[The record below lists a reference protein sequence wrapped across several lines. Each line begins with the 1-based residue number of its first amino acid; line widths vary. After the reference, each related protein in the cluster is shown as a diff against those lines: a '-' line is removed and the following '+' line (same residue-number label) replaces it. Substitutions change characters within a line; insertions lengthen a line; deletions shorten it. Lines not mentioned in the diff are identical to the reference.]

1 MCTPAVAS
9 RGQPRYATGL
19 LTGLPTMTTAIASLE
34 TELTAAV
41 EAAAD
46 EAALEA
52 VRVAA
57 LGKKGSVSELLK
69 GLGAMSPEERQV
81 AGPAI
86 NGLKVRLTDLIA
98 ARKTVLAEAALDA
111 RLMAERVDVTLP
123 ARPRLRGSVHPVMQV
138 FEEVQAIFA
147 DMGFAVAE
155 GPDIEDDFHNFT
167 ALNFPEKH
175 PARDMHDTFF
185 FHEKEDGA
193 RKLLRT
199 HTSPVQ
205 VRTMLSQ
212 KPPIRI
218 TAPGRTF
225 RCDSDQTHTPMFHQ
239 IEGLVIEEGIHM
251 GHLKGVLM
259 EFMRAFF
266 EVDDVEV
273 RFRPHHFPF
282 TEPSAEM
289 DVRCDRSG
297 GQIRIGTGSSWL
309 EILGCGMVH
318 PNVLRACGIDPDVH
332 QGFAFG
338 MGIDR
343 LAMLK
348 YGIPDLRDMFAADVR
363 WIDHYGF
370 NPTVQPN
377 LATGLS

>member
-1 MCTPAVAS
+1 MTDIESLS
-9 RGQPRYATGL
+9 RDLFAQL
-19 LTGLPTMTTAIASLE
+19 D
-34 TELTAAV
+34 AAQ
-41 EAAAD
+41 D
-46 EAALEA
+46 EAGVEL
-52 VRVAA
+52 VRVNA

-69 GLGAMSPEERQV
+69 GMGAMSPQERQSF
-81 AGPAI
+81 GPLV
-86 NGLKVRLTDLIA
+86 NGLKQSLSDAIGVKKEA
-98 ARKTVLAEAALDA
+98 LAQAALDA
-111 RLMAERVDVTLP
+111 RLLAERMDVTLP
-123 ARPRLRGSVHPVMQV
+123 VRPERRGKIHPIMQV
-138 FEEVQAIFA
+138 FEEVQTIFA
-147 DMGFAVAE
+147 DMGFSIAE
-155 GPDIEDDFHNFT
+155 GPDVEDDFHNFT
-167 ALNFPEKH
+167 ALNFPPKH

-185 FHEKEDGA
+185 FEEKEDGS
-193 RKLLRT
+193 RMLLRT

-205 VRTMLSQ
+205 VRTMVNQ

-218 TAPGRTF
+218 VAPGRTY

-239 IEGLVIEEGIHM
+239 IEGLVIEDGVHM

-259 EFMRAFF
+259 DFMRAFF
-266 EVDDVEV
+266 EIDDVDV

-297 GQIRIGTGSSWL
+297 GALKIGTGSDWL

-318 PNVLRACGIDPDVH
+318 PNVLRACGIDPDQY

-363 WIDHYGF
+363 WLKHYGF
-370 NPTVQPN
+370 EPTVQPN

>member
-1 MCTPAVAS
+1 MTDIDTLS
-9 RGQPRYATGL
+9 RDLFAQLDA
-19 LTGLPTMTTAIASLE
+19 AQDE
-34 TELTAAV
+34 AAV
-41 EAAAD
+41 E
-46 EAALEA
+46 L
-52 VRVAA
+52 VRVNA

-69 GLGAMSPEERQV
+69 GMGGMSPEERQTS
-81 AGPAI
+81 GPLV
-86 NGLKVRLTDLIA
+86 NGLKQSLSDAIA
-98 ARKTVLAEAALDA
+98 EKKEALAQAALDA
-111 RLMAERVDVTLP
+111 RLLAERIDVTLP
-123 ARPRLRGSVHPVMQV
+123 VRPERRGKIHPIMQV
-138 FEEVQAIFA
+138 FEEVQTIFA
-147 DMGFAVAE
+147 DMGFSIAE
-155 GPDIEDDFHNFT
+155 GPDVEDDFHNFT
-167 ALNFPEKH
+167 ALNFPPKH

-185 FHEKEDGA
+185 FEEKEDGS
-193 RKLLRT
+193 RMLLRT

-205 VRTMLSQ
+205 VRTMLTQ

-218 TAPGRTF
+218 VAPGRTY

-239 IEGLVIEEGIHM
+239 IEGLVIEDGVHM

-259 EFMRAFF
+259 DFMRAFF
-266 EVDDVEV
+266 EIDDVDV

-297 GQIRIGTGSSWL
+297 GALKIGTGTDWL

-318 PNVLRACGIDPDVH
+318 PNVLRACGIDPDQY

-363 WIDHYGF
+363 WLKHYGF
-370 NPTVQPN
+370 EPSVQPN

>member
-1 MCTPAVAS
+1 MTDITTLSAELFA
-9 RGQPRYATGL
+9 QLDAAT
-19 LTGLPTMTTAIASLE
+19 
-34 TELTAAV
+34 
-41 EAAAD
+41 D

-52 VRVAA
+52 VRVGA
-57 LGKKGSVSELLK
+57 LGKKGSVSEMLK
-69 GLGAMSPEERQV
+69 GMGGMSAEQRLV
-81 AGPAI
+81 FGPQI
-86 NGLKVRLTDLIA
+86 NGLKQSLSDAIA
-98 ARKTVLAEAALDA
+98 TKKEALADAALDA
-111 RLMAERVDVTLP
+111 RLLAERVDVTLP
-123 ARPRLRGSVHPVMQV
+123 SKPMLRGRIHPIMQV
-138 FEEVQAIFA
+138 MEEVQTIFA
-147 DMGFAVAE
+147 DMGFAIAE
-155 GPDIEDDFHNFT
+155 GPDVETDFNNFT

-185 FHEKEDGA
+185 FNEQEDGT

-205 VRTMLSQ
+205 VRTMVNQ
-212 KPPIRI
+212 QPPIRI
-218 TAPGRTF
+218 VAPGRTF

-239 IEGLVIEEGIHM
+239 IEGLVIEEGVHM

-259 EFMRAFF
+259 DFMRTFF
-266 EVDDVEV
+266 EIDDVDV

-297 GQIRIGTGSSWL
+297 GALKIGTGSDWL

-318 PNVLRACGIDPDVH
+318 PNVLRSCGIDPEVH

-348 YGIPDLRDMFAADVR
+348 YGIPDLRDMFSADVR
-363 WIDHYGF
+363 WLDHYGF
-370 NPTVQPN
+370 EPTVQPN

>member
-1 MCTPAVAS
+1 MTDIDTLS
-9 RGQPRYATGL
+9 RDLFAQL
-19 LTGLPTMTTAIASLE
+19 DTAQDE
-34 TELTAAV
+34 AAV
-41 EAAAD
+41 E
-46 EAALEA
+46 L
-52 VRVAA
+52 VRVNA

-69 GLGAMSPEERQV
+69 GMGGMSPDERQTF
-81 AGPAI
+81 GPLV
-86 NGLKVRLTDLIA
+86 NGLKQSLSDAIA
-98 ARKTVLAEAALDA
+98 EKKEALAQAALDA
-111 RLMAERVDVTLP
+111 RLLAERIDVTLP
-123 ARPRLRGSVHPVMQV
+123 ARPERRGKIHPIMQV
-138 FEEVQAIFA
+138 FEEVQTIFA
-147 DMGFAVAE
+147 DMGFAIAE
-155 GPDIEDDFHNFT
+155 GPDVEDDFHNFT
-167 ALNFPEKH
+167 ALNFPPKH

-185 FHEKEDGA
+185 FEEKEDGS
-193 RKLLRT
+193 RMLLRT

-205 VRTMLSQ
+205 VRTMLTQ

-218 TAPGRTF
+218 VAPGRTY

-239 IEGLVIEEGIHM
+239 IEGLVIEDGVHM

-259 EFMRAFF
+259 DFMRAFF
-266 EVDDVEV
+266 EIDDVDV

-297 GQIRIGTGSSWL
+297 GALKIGTGTDWL

-318 PNVLRACGIDPDVH
+318 PNVLRACGIDPDQY

-363 WIDHYGF
+363 WLKHYGF
-370 NPTVQPN
+370 EPSVQPN

>member
-1 MCTPAVAS
+1 MTDIDTLS
-9 RGQPRYATGL
+9 RDLFAQLDA
-19 LTGLPTMTTAIASLE
+19 AQDE
-34 TELTAAV
+34 AAV
-41 EAAAD
+41 E
-46 EAALEA
+46 L
-52 VRVAA
+52 VRVNA

-69 GLGAMSPEERQV
+69 GMGGMSPEERQTF
-81 AGPAI
+81 GPLV
-86 NGLKVRLTDLIA
+86 NGLKQSLSDAIA
-98 ARKTVLAEAALDA
+98 EKKEALAQTALDA
-111 RLMAERVDVTLP
+111 RLLAERIDVTLP
-123 ARPRLRGSVHPVMQV
+123 ARPERRGKIHPIMQV
-138 FEEVQAIFA
+138 FEEVQTIFA
-147 DMGFAVAE
+147 DMGFSIAE
-155 GPDIEDDFHNFT
+155 GPDVEDDFHNFT
-167 ALNFPEKH
+167 ALNFPPKH

-185 FHEKEDGA
+185 FEEKEYGS
-193 RKLLRT
+193 RMLLRT

-205 VRTMLSQ
+205 VRTMLTQ

-218 TAPGRTF
+218 VAPGRTY

-239 IEGLVIEEGIHM
+239 IEGLVIEDGVHM

-259 EFMRAFF
+259 DFMRAFF
-266 EVDDVEV
+266 EIDDVDV

-297 GQIRIGTGSSWL
+297 GALKIGTGTDWL

-318 PNVLRACGIDPDVH
+318 PNVLRACGIDPDQY

-363 WIDHYGF
+363 WLKHYGF
-370 NPTVQPN
+370 EPSVQPN

>member
-1 MCTPAVAS
+1 
-9 RGQPRYATGL
+9 
-19 LTGLPTMTTAIASLE
+19 MTTNIDELE
-34 TELTAAV
+34 SQLLAQLESAN
-41 EAAAD
+41 D
-46 EAALEA
+46 EQALEEL
-52 VRVAA
+52 RVNA

-69 GLGAMSPEERQV
+69 GLGGMLPEERQIF
-81 AGPAI
+81 GPKV
-86 NGLKVRLTDLIA
+86 NGLKTKLNDLINA
-98 ARKTVLAEAALDA
+98 KKSELQEAALDA
-111 RLMAERVDVTLP
+111 RLLAERIDVTLP
-123 ARPRLRGSVHPVMQV
+123 SAPRRQGSVHPIMQV
-138 FEEVQAIFA
+138 FEEVSTIFA
-147 DMGFAVAE
+147 DMGFAVKE

-185 FHEKEDGA
+185 MQPSEDGS

-205 VRTMLSQ
+205 IRTMTSE

-218 TAPGRTF
+218 VAPGRTY
-225 RCDSDQTHTPMFHQ
+225 RCDFDQTHTPMFHQ
-239 IEGLVIEEGIHM
+239 IEGLVIEENVHM

-259 EFMRAFF
+259 EFLARFF
-266 EVDDVEV
+266 EVDEAAV

-282 TEPSAEM
+282 TEPSAEV

-297 GQIRIGTGSSWL
+297 KELKIGTGNDWL

-318 PNVLRACGIDPDVH
+318 PNVLRACGIDPDVY

-338 MGIDR
+338 LGIDR

-348 YGIPDLRDMFAADVR
+348 YGIPDLRNMFESDVR
-363 WIDHYGF
+363 WLEHFGF
-370 NPTVQPN
+370 EAFFAPSITS
-377 LATGLS
+377 GLSR

>member
-1 MCTPAVAS
+1 MTDIDTLS
-9 RGQPRYATGL
+9 RDLFAQLDA
-19 LTGLPTMTTAIASLE
+19 AQDE
-34 TELTAAV
+34 AAV
-41 EAAAD
+41 E
-46 EAALEA
+46 L
-52 VRVAA
+52 VRVNA

-69 GLGAMSPEERQV
+69 GMGGMSPDERQTF
-81 AGPAI
+81 GPLV
-86 NGLKVRLTDLIA
+86 NGLKQSLSDAIA
-98 ARKTVLAEAALDA
+98 EKKEALAQTALDA
-111 RLMAERVDVTLP
+111 RLLAERIDVTLP
-123 ARPRLRGSVHPVMQV
+123 ARPERRGKIHPIMQV
-138 FEEVQAIFA
+138 FEEVQTIFA
-147 DMGFAVAE
+147 DMGFSIAE
-155 GPDIEDDFHNFT
+155 GPDVEDDFHNFT
-167 ALNFPEKH
+167 ALNFPPKH

-185 FHEKEDGA
+185 FEEKEDGS
-193 RKLLRT
+193 RMLLRT

-205 VRTMLSQ
+205 VRTMLTQ

-218 TAPGRTF
+218 VAPGRTY

-239 IEGLVIEEGIHM
+239 IEGLVIEDGVHM

-259 EFMRAFF
+259 DFMRAFF
-266 EVDDVEV
+266 EIDDVDV

-297 GQIRIGTGSSWL
+297 GALKIGTGTDWL

-318 PNVLRACGIDPDVH
+318 PNVLRACGIDPDQY

-363 WIDHYGF
+363 WLKHYGF
-370 NPTVQPN
+370 EPSVQPN

>member
-1 MCTPAVAS
+1 MTDIDTLS
-9 RGQPRYATGL
+9 RDLFAQLDA
-19 LTGLPTMTTAIASLE
+19 AQDE
-34 TELTAAV
+34 AAV
-41 EAAAD
+41 E
-46 EAALEA
+46 L
-52 VRVAA
+52 VRVNA

-69 GLGAMSPEERQV
+69 GMGGMSPEERLTF
-81 AGPAI
+81 GPMV
-86 NGLKVRLTDLIA
+86 NGLKQSLSDAIGIKKEA
-98 ARKTVLAEAALDA
+98 LAQTALDA
-111 RLMAERVDVTLP
+111 RLLAERIDVTLP
-123 ARPRLRGSVHPVMQV
+123 ARPERRGKIHPIMQV
-138 FEEVQAIFA
+138 FEEVQTIFA
-147 DMGFAVAE
+147 DMGFSIAE
-155 GPDIEDDFHNFT
+155 GPDVEDDFHNFT
-167 ALNFPEKH
+167 ALNFPPKH

-185 FHEKEDGA
+185 FEEKEDGS
-193 RKLLRT
+193 RMLLRT

-205 VRTMLSQ
+205 VRTMLTQ

-218 TAPGRTF
+218 VAPGRTY

-239 IEGLVIEEGIHM
+239 IEGLVIEDGVHM

-259 EFMRAFF
+259 DFMRAFF
-266 EVDDVEV
+266 EIDDVDV

-297 GQIRIGTGSSWL
+297 GALKIGTGTDWL

-318 PNVLRACGIDPDVH
+318 PNVLRACGIDPDQY

-363 WIDHYGF
+363 WLKHYGF
-370 NPTVQPN
+370 EPSVQPN

>member
-1 MCTPAVAS
+1 MATAFADLIFPSTSLAQSAKTSPMTDIAQLSAQLFSQLDAAQDEAS
-9 RGQPRYATGL
+9 
-19 LTGLPTMTTAIASLE
+19 
-34 TELTAAV
+34 V
-41 EAAAD
+41 EA
-46 EAALEA
+46 L
-52 VRVAA
+52 RVQA

-69 GLGAMSPEERQV
+69 GMGALSAEERLTFGPQV
-81 AGPAI
+81 
-86 NGLKVRLTDLIA
+86 NGLKVALSEAIA
-98 ARKTVLAEAALDA
+98 AKKDDMARAALEARLLAE
-111 RLMAERVDVTLP
+111 RIDVTLP
-123 ARPRLRGSVHPVMQV
+123 SRPMLKGSIHPIMQV
-138 FEEVQAIFA
+138 FEEVQVIFA
-147 DMGFAVAE
+147 DMGFSIAE
-155 GPDIEDDFHNFT
+155 GPDVEDDFHNFT

-185 FHEKEDGA
+185 FEPREDGS
-193 RKLLRT
+193 RMLLRT

-205 VRTMLSQ
+205 VRTMLTQ

-218 TAPGRTF
+218 VAPGRTY

-239 IEGLVIEEGIHM
+239 IEGLVIEEGVHM

-259 EFMRAFF
+259 DFMRAFF
-266 EVDDVEV
+266 EVDDVHV

-297 GQIRIGTGSSWL
+297 GELKIGTGQDWL

-318 PNVLRACGIDPDVH
+318 PNVLRNCGIDPDVH
-332 QGFAFG
+332 SGFAFG

-348 YGIPDLRDMFAADVR
+348 YGIPDLRDMFSSDVR
-363 WIDHYGF
+363 WLKHYGF
-370 NPTVQPN
+370 DPHVQPN

>member
-1 MCTPAVAS
+1 MTATVAD
-9 RGQPRYATGL
+9 
-19 LTGLPTMTTAIASLE
+19 LE
-34 TELTAAV
+34 TELTAAIA
-41 EAAAD
+41 AAAD

-52 VRVAA
+52 IRVAA

-69 GLGAMSPEERQV
+69 GLGTMSPEERQV

-86 NGLKVRLTDLIA
+86 NGLKAQLTDLIA
-98 ARKTVLAEAALDA
+98 ARRNVLAEAALDA

-123 ARPRLRGSVHPVMQV
+123 HRPAIRGTIHPIMQV

-185 FHEKEDGA
+185 FNQKEDGS
-193 RKLLRT
+193 RMLLRT

-205 VRTMLSQ
+205 VRTMLSS

-218 TAPGRTF
+218 VAPGRTY

-251 GHLKGVLM
+251 GHLKGVLID
-259 EFMRAFF
+259 FMRAFF
-266 EVDDVEV
+266 EVDDVQV

-289 DVRCDRSG
+289 DVRCDRSD
-297 GQIRIGTGSSWL
+297 GQIRIGTGDDWL
-309 EILGCGMVH
+309 EILGSGMVH

-338 MGIDR
+338 LGIDR

-348 YGIPDLRDMFAADVR
+348 YGIPDLRDMFATDVR
-363 WIDHYGF
+363 WLSHYGF
-370 NPTVQPN
+370 NPVVQPN

>member
-1 MCTPAVAS
+1 
-9 RGQPRYATGL
+9 
-19 LTGLPTMTTAIASLE
+19 MTDLITLSA
-34 TELTAAV
+34 ELFAQLDAA
-41 EAAAD
+41 ED
-46 EAALEA
+46 EMALEA
-52 VRVAA
+52 VRVGA
-57 LGKKGSVSELLK
+57 LGKKGRVSELLK
-69 GLGAMSPEERQV
+69 GMGAMSPQERLEF
-81 AGPAI
+81 GPGI
-86 NGLKVRLTDLIA
+86 NGLKQSLTDAIA
-98 ARKTVLAEAALDA
+98 AKKAALADAALDA
-111 RLMAERVDVTLP
+111 RLHHERIDVTLP
-123 ARPRLRGSVHPVMQV
+123 SRPALKGRIHPIMQV
-138 FEEVQAIFA
+138 MEEVTTIFA
-147 DMGFAVAE
+147 DMGFVIAE
-155 GPDIEDDFHNFT
+155 GPDVETDFNNFT

-185 FHEKEDGA
+185 FGPGDDGT

-205 VRTMLSQ
+205 VRTMLNQ

-218 TAPGRTF
+218 VAPGRTY

-239 IEGLVIEEGIHM
+239 IEGLVIEDGVHM

-259 EFMRAFF
+259 DFMRAFF
-266 EVDDVEV
+266 EIDDFDV

-297 GQIRIGTGSSWL
+297 GELKIGTGSDWL

-318 PNVLRACGIDPDVH
+318 PNVLQACGIDPQLH

-348 YGIPDLRDMFAADVR
+348 YGIPDLRDMFSADVR
-363 WIDHYGF
+363 WLKHYGF
-370 NPTVQPN
+370 EPVVQPN

>member
-1 MCTPAVAS
+1 MTDIDA
-9 RGQPRYATGL
+9 
-19 LTGLPTMTTAIASLE
+19 LTR
-34 TELTAAV
+34 ELFAQLDAAP
-41 EAAAD
+41 D
-46 EAALEA
+46 EASVEQ
-52 VRVAA
+52 VRVNA

-69 GLGAMSPEERQV
+69 GMGSMSPDERQTF
-81 AGPAI
+81 GPLI
-86 NGLKVRLTDLIA
+86 NGLKQSLSDAIA
-98 ARKTVLAEAALDA
+98 AKKDTLADAALNA
-111 RLMAERVDVTLP
+111 RLLAERVDVTLP
-123 ARPRLRGSVHPVMQV
+123 SRPERRGRIHPIMQV
-138 FEEVQAIFA
+138 FEEVQTIFA
-147 DMGFAVAE
+147 DMGFSIAE
-155 GPDIEDDFHNFT
+155 GPDVEDDFHNFT
-167 ALNFPEKH
+167 ALNFPPKH

-185 FHEKEDGA
+185 FEEKEDGS
-193 RKLLRT
+193 RMLLRT

-205 VRTMLSQ
+205 VRTMLSE

-218 TAPGRTF
+218 VAPGRTY

-239 IEGLVIEEGIHM
+239 IEGLVIEEGVHM

-259 EFMRAFF
+259 DFMRTFF
-266 EVDDVEV
+266 ELDDIDV

-297 GQIRIGTGSSWL
+297 GALKIGTGADWL

-348 YGIPDLRDMFAADVR
+348 YGIPDLRDMFSSDVR
-363 WIDHYGF
+363 WLKHYGF
-370 NPTVQPN
+370 EPTVQPN

>member
-1 MCTPAVAS
+1 MTEIQTLDADLFAQLDAS
-9 RGQPRYATGL
+9 T
-19 LTGLPTMTTAIASLE
+19 
-34 TELTAAV
+34 
-41 EAAAD
+41 D
-46 EAALEA
+46 EVALEA
-52 VRVAA
+52 LRVGA

-69 GLGAMSPEERQV
+69 GMGAMSAEERLV
-81 AGPAI
+81 FGPKI
-86 NGLKVRLTDLIA
+86 NGLKQRLGDAISA
-98 ARKTVLAEAALDA
+98 KKEALGDIALDA
-111 RLMAERVDVTLP
+111 RLLAERIDVTLP
-123 ARPRLRGSVHPVMQV
+123 SKPALTGRIHPIMQV
-138 FEEVQAIFA
+138 MEEVQVIFA
-147 DMGFAVAE
+147 DMGFAIAE
-155 GPDIEDDFHNFT
+155 GPDVETDFNNFT

-185 FHEKEDGA
+185 FNPDENGV

-205 VRTMLSQ
+205 VRTMVNQ

-218 TAPGRTF
+218 VAPGRTF

-239 IEGLVIEEGIHM
+239 IEGLVIEEGVHM

-259 EFMRAFF
+259 DFMRAFF
-266 EVDDVEV
+266 EIDDVDV

-297 GQIRIGTGSSWL
+297 GALKIGTGTDWL

-318 PNVLRACGIDPDVH
+318 PNVLSSCGIDPETH

-363 WIDHYGF
+363 WLEHFGF
-370 NPTVQPN
+370 EPTVQPN
-377 LATGLS
+377 LASGLS

>member
-1 MCTPAVAS
+1 MTDIDTLS
-9 RGQPRYATGL
+9 RDLFAQLDA
-19 LTGLPTMTTAIASLE
+19 AHDE
-34 TELTAAV
+34 AAV
-41 EAAAD
+41 E
-46 EAALEA
+46 L
-52 VRVAA
+52 VRVNA
-57 LGKKGSVSELLK
+57 LGKKGTVSELLK
-69 GLGAMSPEERQV
+69 GMGGMSPEERQTF
-81 AGPAI
+81 GPLV
-86 NGLKVRLTDLIA
+86 NGLKQSLSDAIA
-98 ARKTVLAEAALDA
+98 EKKEALAQAALDA
-111 RLMAERVDVTLP
+111 RLLAERIDVTLP
-123 ARPRLRGSVHPVMQV
+123 VRPERRGKIHPIMQV
-138 FEEVQAIFA
+138 FEEVQTIFS
-147 DMGFAVAE
+147 DMGFSIAE
-155 GPDIEDDFHNFT
+155 GPDVEDDFHNFT
-167 ALNFPEKH
+167 ALNFPPKH

-185 FHEKEDGA
+185 FEEKEDGS
-193 RKLLRT
+193 RMLLRT

-205 VRTMLSQ
+205 VRTMLTQ

-218 TAPGRTF
+218 VAPGRTY

-239 IEGLVIEEGIHM
+239 IEGLVIEDGVHL

-259 EFMRAFF
+259 DFMRAFF
-266 EVDDVEV
+266 EIDDVDV

-297 GQIRIGTGSSWL
+297 GALKIGTGTDWL

-318 PNVLRACGIDPDVH
+318 PNVLRACGIDPDQY

-363 WIDHYGF
+363 WLKHYGF
-370 NPTVQPN
+370 EPSVQPN

>member
-1 MCTPAVAS
+1 MTDIDTLS
-9 RGQPRYATGL
+9 R
-19 LTGLPTMTTAIASLE
+19 
-34 TELTAAV
+34 ELFAQLDAAQDEAAV
-41 EAAAD
+41 E
-46 EAALEA
+46 LL
-52 VRVAA
+52 RVNA

-69 GLGAMSPEERQV
+69 GMGGMSPEERQTF
-81 AGPAI
+81 GPLV
-86 NGLKVRLTDLIA
+86 NGLKQSLSDAIA
-98 ARKTVLAEAALDA
+98 GKKEVLAQAALDA
-111 RLMAERVDVTLP
+111 RLLAERIDVTLP
-123 ARPRLRGSVHPVMQV
+123 VRPERRGKIHPIMQV
-138 FEEVQAIFA
+138 FEEVQTIFA
-147 DMGFAVAE
+147 DMGFAIAE
-155 GPDIEDDFHNFT
+155 GPDVEDDFHNFT
-167 ALNFPEKH
+167 ALNFPPKH

-185 FHEKEDGA
+185 FEEKEDGS
-193 RKLLRT
+193 RMLLRT

-205 VRTMLSQ
+205 VRTMLNQ

-218 TAPGRTF
+218 VAPGRTY

-239 IEGLVIEEGIHM
+239 IEGLVIEDGVHM

-259 EFMRAFF
+259 DFMRAFF
-266 EVDDVEV
+266 EIDDVDV

-297 GQIRIGTGSSWL
+297 GALKIGTGSDWL

-318 PNVLRACGIDPDVH
+318 PNVLRACGIDPDQY

-363 WIDHYGF
+363 WLKHYGF
-370 NPTVQPN
+370 EPTVQPN

>member
-1 MCTPAVAS
+1 MTDIETLS
-9 RGQPRYATGL
+9 RDLFAQLDA
-19 LTGLPTMTTAIASLE
+19 AQDE
-34 TELTAAV
+34 AAV
-41 EAAAD
+41 E
-46 EAALEA
+46 L
-52 VRVAA
+52 VRVNA

-69 GLGAMSPEERQV
+69 GMGGMSPEERQTF
-81 AGPAI
+81 GPLV
-86 NGLKVRLTDLIA
+86 NGLKQSLSDAIA
-98 ARKTVLAEAALDA
+98 EKKEALAQTALDA
-111 RLMAERVDVTLP
+111 RLLAERIDVTLP
-123 ARPRLRGSVHPVMQV
+123 ARPERRGKIHPIMQV
-138 FEEVQAIFA
+138 FEEVQTIFA
-147 DMGFAVAE
+147 DMGFSIAE
-155 GPDIEDDFHNFT
+155 GPDVEDDFHNFT
-167 ALNFPEKH
+167 ALNFPPKH

-185 FHEKEDGA
+185 FEEKEDGS
-193 RKLLRT
+193 RMLLRT

-205 VRTMLSQ
+205 VRTMLTQ

-218 TAPGRTF
+218 VAPGRTY

-239 IEGLVIEEGIHM
+239 IEGLVIEDGVHM

-259 EFMRAFF
+259 DFMRAFF
-266 EVDDVEV
+266 EIDDVDV

-297 GQIRIGTGSSWL
+297 GALKIGTGTDWL

-318 PNVLRACGIDPDVH
+318 PNVLRACGIDPDQY

-363 WIDHYGF
+363 WLKHYGF
-370 NPTVQPN
+370 EPSVQPN

>member
-1 MCTPAVAS
+1 MTDIDTLS
-9 RGQPRYATGL
+9 RDLFAQLDA
-19 LTGLPTMTTAIASLE
+19 AQDE
-34 TELTAAV
+34 AAV
-41 EAAAD
+41 E
-46 EAALEA
+46 L
-52 VRVAA
+52 VRVNA

-69 GLGAMSPEERQV
+69 GMGGMSPEERQTF
-81 AGPAI
+81 GPLV
-86 NGLKVRLTDLIA
+86 NGLKQSLSDAIGIKKEA
-98 ARKTVLAEAALDA
+98 LAQTALDA
-111 RLMAERVDVTLP
+111 RLLAERIDVTLP
-123 ARPRLRGSVHPVMQV
+123 ARPERRGKIHPIMQV
-138 FEEVQAIFA
+138 FEEVQTIFA
-147 DMGFAVAE
+147 DMGFAIAE
-155 GPDIEDDFHNFT
+155 GPDVEDDFHNFT
-167 ALNFPEKH
+167 ALNFPPKH

-185 FHEKEDGA
+185 FEEKEDGS
-193 RKLLRT
+193 RMLLRT

-205 VRTMLSQ
+205 VRTMLTQ

-218 TAPGRTF
+218 VAPGRTY

-239 IEGLVIEEGIHM
+239 IEGLVIEDGVHM

-259 EFMRAFF
+259 DFMRAFF
-266 EVDDVEV
+266 EIDDVDV

-297 GQIRIGTGSSWL
+297 GALKIGTGTDWL

-318 PNVLRACGIDPDVH
+318 PNVLRACGIDPDQY

-363 WIDHYGF
+363 WLKHYGF
-370 NPTVQPN
+370 EPSVQPN

>member
-1 MCTPAVAS
+1 MTDIDTLS
-9 RGQPRYATGL
+9 RDLFAQLDA
-19 LTGLPTMTTAIASLE
+19 AQDE
-34 TELTAAV
+34 AAV
-41 EAAAD
+41 E
-46 EAALEA
+46 L
-52 VRVAA
+52 VRVNA

-69 GLGAMSPEERQV
+69 GMGGMSPEERQTF
-81 AGPAI
+81 GPLV
-86 NGLKVRLTDLIA
+86 NGLKQSLSDAIA
-98 ARKTVLAEAALDA
+98 IKKEVLAQAALDA
-111 RLMAERVDVTLP
+111 RLLAERIDVTLP
-123 ARPRLRGSVHPVMQV
+123 ARPERRGKIHPIMQV
-138 FEEVQAIFA
+138 FEEVQTIFA
-147 DMGFAVAE
+147 DMGFSIAE
-155 GPDIEDDFHNFT
+155 GPDVEDDFHNFT
-167 ALNFPEKH
+167 ALNFPPKH

-185 FHEKEDGA
+185 FEEKEDGS
-193 RKLLRT
+193 RMLLRT

-205 VRTMLSQ
+205 VRTMLYQ

-218 TAPGRTF
+218 VAPGRTY

-239 IEGLVIEEGIHM
+239 IEGLVIEDGVHM

-259 EFMRAFF
+259 DFMRAFF
-266 EVDDVEV
+266 EIDDVDV

-297 GQIRIGTGSSWL
+297 GALKIGTGTDWL

-318 PNVLRACGIDPDVH
+318 PNVLRACGIDPDQY

-363 WIDHYGF
+363 WLKHYGF
-370 NPTVQPN
+370 EPSVQPN

>member
-1 MCTPAVAS
+1 MTDIDTLS
-9 RGQPRYATGL
+9 RDLFAQLDA
-19 LTGLPTMTTAIASLE
+19 AQDE
-34 TELTAAV
+34 AAV
-41 EAAAD
+41 E
-46 EAALEA
+46 L
-52 VRVAA
+52 VRVNA

-69 GLGAMSPEERQV
+69 GMGGMSPEQRQTF
-81 AGPAI
+81 GPLV
-86 NGLKVRLTDLIA
+86 NGLKQSLSDAIA
-98 ARKTVLAEAALDA
+98 EKKEALAQAALDA
-111 RLMAERVDVTLP
+111 RLLAERIDVTLP
-123 ARPRLRGSVHPVMQV
+123 ARPERRGKIHPIMQV
-138 FEEVQAIFA
+138 FEEVQTIFA
-147 DMGFAVAE
+147 DMGFSIAE
-155 GPDIEDDFHNFT
+155 GPDVEDDFHNFT
-167 ALNFPEKH
+167 ALNFPPKH

-185 FHEKEDGA
+185 FVEKEDGS
-193 RKLLRT
+193 RMLLRT

-205 VRTMLSQ
+205 VRTMLTQ

-218 TAPGRTF
+218 VAPGRTY

-239 IEGLVIEEGIHM
+239 IEGLVIEDGVHM

-259 EFMRAFF
+259 DFMRAFF
-266 EVDDVEV
+266 EIDDVDV

-297 GQIRIGTGSSWL
+297 GALKIGTGTDWL

-318 PNVLRACGIDPDVH
+318 PNVLRACGIDPDQY

-363 WIDHYGF
+363 WLKHYGF
-370 NPTVQPN
+370 EPSVQPN

>member
-1 MCTPAVAS
+1 MTDIDSLS
-9 RGQPRYATGL
+9 RDLFAQL
-19 LTGLPTMTTAIASLE
+19 D
-34 TELTAAV
+34 AAQ
-41 EAAAD
+41 D
-46 EAALEA
+46 EAGVEL
-52 VRVAA
+52 VRVNA

-69 GLGAMSPEERQV
+69 GMGAMSPEERQSF
-81 AGPAI
+81 GPLV
-86 NGLKVRLTDLIA
+86 NGLKQSLSDAIGVKKEA
-98 ARKTVLAEAALDA
+98 LAQAALDA
-111 RLMAERVDVTLP
+111 RLLAERIDVTLP
-123 ARPRLRGSVHPVMQV
+123 ARPERRGKIHPIMQV
-138 FEEVQAIFA
+138 FEEVQTIFA
-147 DMGFAVAE
+147 DMGFSIAE
-155 GPDIEDDFHNFT
+155 GPDVEDDFHNFT
-167 ALNFPEKH
+167 ALNFPPKH

-185 FHEKEDGA
+185 FEEKEDGS
-193 RKLLRT
+193 RMLLRT

-205 VRTMLSQ
+205 VRTMVNQ

-218 TAPGRTF
+218 VAPGRTY

-239 IEGLVIEEGIHM
+239 IEGLVIEDGVHM

-259 EFMRAFF
+259 DFMRAFF
-266 EVDDVEV
+266 EIDDVDV

-297 GQIRIGTGSSWL
+297 GALKIGTGSDWL

-318 PNVLRACGIDPDVH
+318 PNVLRACGIDPDQY

-363 WIDHYGF
+363 WLKHYGF
-370 NPTVQPN
+370 EPTVQPN

>member
-1 MCTPAVAS
+1 MTDIDTLS
-9 RGQPRYATGL
+9 RDLFAQLDA
-19 LTGLPTMTTAIASLE
+19 AQDE
-34 TELTAAV
+34 AAV
-41 EAAAD
+41 EV
-46 EAALEA
+46 
-52 VRVAA
+52 VRVNA

-69 GLGAMSPEERQV
+69 GMGGMSPEERQSF
-81 AGPAI
+81 GPLV
-86 NGLKVRLTDLIA
+86 NGLKQSLSDAIA
-98 ARKTVLAEAALDA
+98 VKKEALAQAALDA
-111 RLMAERVDVTLP
+111 RLLAEWIDVTLP
-123 ARPRLRGSVHPVMQV
+123 VRPERRGKIHPIMQV
-138 FEEVQAIFA
+138 FEEVQTIFA
-147 DMGFAVAE
+147 DMGFAIAE
-155 GPDIEDDFHNFT
+155 GPDVEDDFHNFT
-167 ALNFPEKH
+167 ALNFPPKH

-185 FHEKEDGA
+185 FEEKEDGS
-193 RKLLRT
+193 RMLLRT

-205 VRTMLSQ
+205 VRTMLNQ

-218 TAPGRTF
+218 VAPGRTY

-239 IEGLVIEEGIHM
+239 IEGLVIEDGVHM

-259 EFMRAFF
+259 DFMRAFF
-266 EVDDVEV
+266 EIDDVDV

-297 GQIRIGTGSSWL
+297 GALKIGTGTDWL

-318 PNVLRACGIDPDVH
+318 PNVLRACGIDPDQY

-363 WIDHYGF
+363 WLKHYGF
-370 NPTVQPN
+370 EPTVQPN

>member
-1 MCTPAVAS
+1 MTDIDALSSEIFA
-9 RGQPRYATGL
+9 QLDAAT
-19 LTGLPTMTTAIASLE
+19 
-34 TELTAAV
+34 
-41 EAAAD
+41 D

-52 VRVAA
+52 VRVTA
-57 LGKKGSVSELLK
+57 LGKKGRVSELLK
-69 GLGAMSPEERQV
+69 NMGSMSPEDRLIF
-81 AGPAI
+81 GPQI
-86 NGLKVRLTDLIA
+86 NGLKQQLTEA
-98 ARKTVLAEAALDA
+98 LASKKVALGDAALDA
-111 RLMAERVDVTLP
+111 RLLTERIDVTLP
-123 ARPRLRGSVHPVMQV
+123 SKPALRGRIHPIMQV
-138 FEEVQAIFA
+138 MEEVQTIFA
-147 DMGFAVAE
+147 DMGFAIAE
-155 GPDIEDDFHNFT
+155 GPDVETDFNNFT

-185 FHEKEDGA
+185 FNEQEDGS

-205 VRTMLSQ
+205 VRTMVTQ
-212 KPPIRI
+212 APPIRI
-218 TAPGRTF
+218 VAPGRTY

-239 IEGLVIEEGIHM
+239 IEGLVIEDGVHM

-259 EFMRAFF
+259 DFMRAFF
-266 EVDDVEV
+266 EIDDIDV

-297 GQIRIGTGSSWL
+297 GALKIGTGTDWL

-318 PNVLRACGIDPDVH
+318 PNVLKSCGIDPDVH

-348 YGIPDLRDMFAADVR
+348 YGIPDLRDMFSADVR
-363 WIDHYGF
+363 WLNHYGF
-370 NPTVQPN
+370 EPTVQPN
-377 LATGLS
+377 LATGLSG

>member
-1 MCTPAVAS
+1 MEII
-9 RGQPRYATGL
+9 
-19 LTGLPTMTTAIASLE
+19 MTTNIDELE
-34 TELTAAV
+34 TQLFAQLESAN
-41 EAAAD
+41 D
-46 EAALEA
+46 EQALEDL
-52 VRVAA
+52 RVNA

-69 GLGAMSPEERQV
+69 GLGGMSPEQRQEF
-81 AGPAI
+81 GPKV
-86 NGLKVRLTDLIA
+86 NGLKTKLNDLINA
-98 ARKTVLAEAALDA
+98 KKNNLQEAALEA
-111 RLMAERVDVTLP
+111 RLLSERIDVTLP
-123 ARPRLRGSVHPVMQV
+123 ATPRRAGSIHPIMQV
-138 FEEVQAIFA
+138 FEEVSTIFA
-147 DMGFAVAE
+147 DMGFAVKE

-185 FHEKEDGA
+185 MQPSEDGT

-205 VRTMLSQ
+205 IRTMTSE

-218 TAPGRTF
+218 VAPGRTY
-225 RCDSDQTHTPMFHQ
+225 RCDFDQTHTPMFHQ
-239 IEGLVIEEGIHM
+239 IEGLVIEEGVHM

-259 EFMRAFF
+259 EFLARFF
-266 EVDDVEV
+266 EVEEAAV

-282 TEPSAEM
+282 TEPSAEV

-297 GQIRIGTGSSWL
+297 KELKIGTGNDWL

-318 PNVLRACGIDPDVH
+318 PNVLRACGIDPDVY

-338 MGIDR
+338 LGIDR

-348 YGIPDLRDMFAADVR
+348 YGIPDLRNMFESDVR
-363 WIDHYGF
+363 WLEHFGF
-370 NPTVQPN
+370 EAFFAPSITS
-377 LATGLS
+377 GLSR